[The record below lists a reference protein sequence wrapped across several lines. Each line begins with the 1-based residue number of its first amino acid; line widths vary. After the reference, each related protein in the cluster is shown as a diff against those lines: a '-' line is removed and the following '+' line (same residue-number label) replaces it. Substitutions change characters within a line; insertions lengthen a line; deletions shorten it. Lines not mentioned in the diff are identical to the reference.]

1 MPSDANNVLG
11 FRQRIAATV
20 RGLRGD
26 GQGLMFTII
35 AVGWLL
41 ILEVRFLV
49 PALLPQVKSTFGVD
63 NTTAGVAVT
72 AVYAFYALTQF
83 PAGLITDHVGERVAL
98 TVSLSVSAG
107 SLVLLFGSPV
117 FALFMIGAA
126 TFGIGSG
133 I

>member
-1 MPSDANNVLG
+1 MLG

-26 GQGLMFTII
+26 GQGLMFTTI